1 MYNISCLPEKYV
13 NSGWQVQA
21 LFPVDFPVP
30 TTVPG
35 FYPCCSV
42 AQSCPTLWDPVRLS
56 LSSLSSWVFSN
67 SCPLNWWCRTTI
79 SASIVPFSSCPQS
92 FWASGSLPMGQLF
105 TSGGQNIEDSAST
118 STLLMNSLGFFPLGL
133 TGLISLLVK
142 DSPESSPA
150 PHFESI
156 NSLVLSLLYG
166 PTLTSVHDYWKSHSF
181 DYTDLC
187 RQSDVSPFLYA
198 V

>member
-67 SCPLNWWCRTTI
+67 SCPLNWWCHTTI

-142 DSPESSPA
+142 GLSRVFSSTTFWKHQFFGAQP
-150 PHFESI
+150 SLWS
-156 NSLVLSLLYG
+156 NSHICTWLLEK
-166 PTLTSVHDYWKSHSF
+166 P
-181 DYTDLC
+181 
-187 RQSDVSPFLYA
+187 
-198 V
+198 